1 MLNMLDT
8 QDKLK
13 NFSEAQ
19 LIKEMQMPSGSAP
32 QFMVLSE
39 IERRKRMRS
48 DVQRQEGLM
57 QPTVAQDAVSAAGVP
72 QQGIAQVAKRTSGR
86 TSCTA

>member
-19 LIKEMQMPSGSAP
+19 LIKENIVQMDDLNKPPFSMDGGIKRLDKI
-32 QFMVLSE
+32 FKNETKE
-39 IERRKRMRS
+39 IIEELNNYLYL
-48 DVQRQEGLM
+48 Q
-57 QPTVAQDAVSAAGVP
+57 A
-72 QQGIAQVAKRTSGR
+72 
-86 TSCTA
+86 